1 MNKAIIGKKIG
12 MSQVFTA
19 DGKVIP
25 VTVVEAGPCA
35 VVQKKTIEKDGYEA
49 IQVAFGAI
57 KAKNVTKPLAGHYK
71 KAGVEAKRYLR
82 EFRLA
87 DLSSYE
93 VGSEI
98 KCDIFAEG
106 DRVDVTGTSKGHGF
120 SGPMKRWNFH
130 TGPMAHGSG
139 YHRGIGSMGA
149 CATPGRVF
157 KNKKMAGQFGNDKV
171 TMQNLTVV
179 KVDVDRNLLLI
190 KGAVPGA
197 KNGMVVIKDT
207 VKRVK

>member
-12 MSQVFTA
+12 MSQVFAA

-49 IQVAFGAI
+49 IQVAFGTI

-71 KAGVEAKRYLR
+71 NAKVEPKRYLR
-82 EFRLA
+82 EFRLSDISA
-87 DLSSYE
+87 YE

-98 KCDIFAEG
+98 KCDVFAEG

-120 SGPMKRWNFH
+120 SGPIKRWNYH
-130 TGPMAHGSG
+130 IGPMAHGSG
-139 YHRGIGSMGA
+139 YHRGVGSMGA

-157 KNKKMAGQFGNDKV
+157 KNKKMAGQYGNDRV
-171 TMQNLTVV
+171 TMQNLTIV
-179 KVDVDRNLLLI
+179 KVDVERNLLLI

-197 KNGMVVIKDT
+197 KNGMVTIKDS
-207 VKRVK
+207 VKSK

>member
-35 VVQKKTIEKDGYEA
+35 VVQVKTVERDGYDA
-49 IQVAFGAI
+49 IQVAYGTI
-57 KAKNVTKPLAGHYK
+57 KAKNVTKPLLGHYK
-71 KAGVEAKRYLR
+71 KAGIEPKRYLR

-87 DLSSYE
+87 DTSAYE

-139 YHRGIGSMGA
+139 YHRGVGSRGA

-157 KNKKMAGQFGNDKV
+157 KNKKMSGQYGNDRV

-179 KVDVDRNLLLI
+179 KVIADKNLLLI

-197 KNGMVVIKDT
+197 KNGMVVVRDT
-207 VKRVK
+207 VKRK

>member
-1 MNKAIIGKKIG
+1 MNKAIIGRKIG

-35 VVQKKTIEKDGYEA
+35 VVQKKTVERDGYEA

-57 KAKNVTKPLAGHYK
+57 KAKNVTKPVAGHYK

-87 DLSSYE
+87 DISAYE

-106 DRVDVTGTSKGHGF
+106 DKVDVTGTSKGHGF

-139 YHRGIGSMGA
+139 YHRGVGSMGA

-179 KVDVDRNLLLI
+179 KVDVEKNLLLI

-197 KNGMVVIKDT
+197 KNGVVIVKDS
-207 VKRVK
+207 VKRK